1 MSQIEHELQMELHW
15 KRNEVRHGAGNPAHL
30 EIEGT
35 VNSMRTSYR
44 RMEEDQRRL
53 GLRQRLALSDGRQV
67 DTCRHGHV
75 HRREVQHGER
85 TSRHRNPQDSQD
97 KAREKHSQIQ
107 AA

>member
-15 KRNEVRHGAGNPAHL
+15 KRNEVRDGAGNPAHL

-35 VNSMRTSYR
+35 VDSMRTSYR

-67 DTCRHGHV
+67 DTFTDVKSSTASARADNAIHKIV
-75 HRREVQHGER
+75 RTRIERNTARSKQHE
-85 TSRHRNPQDSQD
+85 
-97 KAREKHSQIQ
+97 A
-107 AA
+107 